1 MPKIQSKYTQQQM
14 NLAIHEVKFLGHSV
28 KGAARRNNV
37 PPSTLRNRFRGSR
50 SAKEAHEACQ
60 RLSAVEERL
69 IVSWFVLQDTFGMTP
84 TKTQITELA
93 VKFLQERGDPEPLG
107 GLTVLSRDMSQSR
120 ESERGKGPRLP
131 ANPAL
136 VNNRPEPVSDS
147 NKVNSNDVANGVN
160 NNENSTSNG
169 VANEVIVVDEDESES
184 ESSDEMDTNEV
195 DNEKTPEQMNSLRSP
210 LGSRSNSQQRDSVDS
225 AAPTPDD
232 PITTRR

>member
-1 MPKIQSKYTQQQM
+1 MD
-14 NLAIHEVKFLGHSV
+14 
-28 KGAARRNNV
+28 
-37 PPSTLRNRFRGSR
+37 
-50 SAKEAHEACQ
+50 
-60 RLSAVEERL
+60 ERL

-107 GLTVLSRDMSQSR
+107 QWWIDRFV
-120 ESERGKGPRLP
+120 ERHEPIQRIRRRKKFKTARFGSTIMTPEAVHMIYQVI

-147 NKVNSNDVANGVN
+147 NKVNSNDVANEVN